1 MSFIGKQE
9 IKNSIQSPL
18 LSNDFSIKIMSGIL
32 GWTKANRFYNK
43 VKSYNIKQ
51 FIQAY
56 KRKSKITHIVP
67 QDHLSRI
74 PTTGSLLIIANHP
87 TGIPDGI
94 LILDQ
99 VLKVR
104 KDVKIIANQL
114 TYKVDPLKPYTIPVD
129 PYDKSESVRQNAL
142 QLRVIFEWLEEGHCV
157 ILFPSGDVANYNFKE
172 KHSDE
177 QFWHPTAKKIIL
189 KHKGLVLPWAIQGK
203 NSHLFYQLGKVHP
216 SIKSALLPREGLKTR
231 RKPIFSHIG
240 FPIKIDG
247 KISLLNDLE
256 TKIRLMSMIK
266 HDKNSSI
273 RPFFY
278 QHEHA
283 LVEPV
288 SSLKEKEKIIFE
300 IERSKEILAEKG
312 SLKVILTNKK
322 ESPETLFEVGRLREI
337 TFRKIGEGTG
347 KQIDLDAHDDV
358 FEHLI
363 LWDKELQEI
372 VGSYRM
378 GNGVLLSK
386 IPNYESIIFEFY
398 KKNQVSQK
406 IVNESLILGRAFIC
420 ESHQQKPFS
429 LFLLWQGIHKY
440 VAKNQDLKYILG
452 QTSIPNTFHGFS
464 TKLIVGFLTQK
475 HLEQNFAKF
484 FIPYHSFKSEKL
496 FMIDQFLSTLYPRD
510 FKRLDEMVQNI
521 EISGNKIP
529 ILFKRYVEQNA
540 EVLGV
545 NIDPAFQNSIDV
557 LMLTKIER

>member
-1 MSFIGKQE
+1 MSFIEKQE
-9 IKNSIQSPL
+9 IKKSIQSPL
-18 LSNDFSIKIMSGIL
+18 LTNDLSIKIMSGIL

-56 KRKSKITHIVP
+56 KRKSKIKHIIP

-74 PTTGSLLIIANHP
+74 PAAGSLLIIANHP

-99 VLKVR
+99 VLKIR

-129 PYDKSESVRQNAL
+129 PYEKSESVRQNAL
-142 QLRVIFEWLEEGHCV
+142 QIRSIFDWLEDGHCV
-157 ILFPSGDVANYNFKE
+157 ILFPSGDVADYNFKE
-172 KHSDE
+172 KYSHE

-189 KHKGLVLPWAIQGK
+189 KHKGMVLPWAIQGK

-231 RKPIFSHIG
+231 RKPIYSHIG
-240 FPIKIDG
+240 FPTKLEG

-256 TKIRLMSMIK
+256 TKIRLMSMIRHVK
-266 HDKNSSI
+266 QGPILDLFESELTSK
-273 RPFFY
+273 
-278 QHEHA
+278 
-283 LVEPV
+283 VEPIAP
-288 SSLKEKEKIIFE
+288 SGNKNKIIAE
-300 IERSKEILAEKG
+300 MNQSKNILAEKG
-312 SLKVILTNKK
+312 SLKVILTTKK
-322 ESPETLFEVGRLREI
+322 ESPETLYEVGRLREI
-337 TFRKIGEGTG
+337 TFRKIGEGSG
-347 KQIDLDAHDDV
+347 KDIDLDVHDEV

-363 LWDKELQEI
+363 LWDKEINEI
-372 VGSYRM
+372 AGSYRL
-378 GNGVLLSK
+378 GNGVSLK
-386 IPNYESIIFEFY
+386 NMDNYESIIFEFY
-398 KKNQVSQK
+398 KKNTISQK
-406 IVNESLILGRAFIC
+406 IVDESLVLGRAFIC

-440 VAKNQDLKYILG
+440 VATNPELKYILG
-452 QTSIPNTFHGFS
+452 QTSIPNTFHDFS
-464 TKLIVGFLTQK
+464 TNMIVGFLTKK
-475 HLEQNFAKF
+475 HSESTFSNF
-484 FIPYHSFKSEKL
+484 FIPFNAYKSENVN
-496 FMIDQFLSTLYPRD
+496 MINQFLDSLSPRD

-521 EISGNKIP
+521 EISGNRIP
-529 ILFKRYVEQNA
+529 ILFKRYVEQSA

-557 LMLTKIER
+557 LMMTKIDR